1 MSEITKQTIACPKCG
16 KMIQIDVWD
25 SIDIPYD
32 IEQKEKVLKNTF
44 FKATCEDCKISF
56 PIAYKCLYNDMEQ
69 KFLIWLAP
77 RLEEEEKA
85 EVAEYNAKLK
95 TDNRLRLAQGGY
107 TYRIVRND
115 NELREKVLIFDEG
128 LDDRYIETMK
138 LVYVPAF
145 KKNIAKDS
153 KILGLYFDKKSSGEG
168 YQWVLIFDNRKPVIA
183 DINMDIYEDMK
194 DKLHDLVEEKTG
206 EGFIQIS
213 APWAMDIMT
222 TRMDGQ
228 KTPEQ

>member
-16 KMIQIDVWD
+16 KMIPIDVWD

-85 EVAEYNAKLK
+85 EVAEYNEKLK

-168 YQWVLIFDNRKPVIA
+168 YQWVLIFDNKKPVIA

-213 APWAMDIMT
+213 APWAMDVM
-222 TRMDGQ
+222 Q
-228 KTPEQ
+228 TPEQ

>member
-168 YQWVLIFDNRKPVIA
+168 YQWVLIFDNKKPVIA

-213 APWAMDIMT
+213 APWAMDVMT
-222 TRMDGQ
+222 TRMDGME
-228 KTPEQ
+228 TPEQ

>member
-44 FKATCEDCKISF
+44 FKSTCEDCKITF

-85 EVAEYNAKLK
+85 EVAEYNEKLK

-168 YQWVLIFDNRKPVIA
+168 YQWVLIFDNKKPVIA

-213 APWAMDIMT
+213 APWAMDVMT
-222 TRMDGQ
+222 TRMDGME
-228 KTPEQ
+228 TPEQ

>member
-25 SIDIPYD
+25 SIDIAYD

-44 FKATCEDCKISF
+44 FKATCEDCKITF

-85 EVAEYNAKLK
+85 EVAEYNEKLK

-168 YQWVLIFDNRKPVIA
+168 YQWVLIFDNKKPVIA

-213 APWAMDIMT
+213 APWAMDVMT
-222 TRMDGQ
+222 TRMDGME
-228 KTPEQ
+228 TPEQ

>member
-85 EVAEYNAKLK
+85 EVAEYNEKLK

-153 KILGLYFDKKSSGEG
+153 KILGLYFDKKSPGEG
-168 YQWVLIFDNRKPVIA
+168 YQWVLIFDNKKPVIA

-222 TRMDGQ
+222 TRMDGME
-228 KTPEQ
+228 TPEQ

>member
-16 KMIQIDVWD
+16 KLVGIDVWD

-32 IEQKEKVLKNTF
+32 IEQKEKVLNNTF
-44 FKATCEDCKISF
+44 FKATCEECKISF

-69 KFLIWLAP
+69 KYLIWLAP
-77 RLEEEEKA
+77 KFEEEEKA
-85 EVAEYNAKLK
+85 EVAEYNEKLK

-107 TYRIVRND
+107 TYRVVRND

-138 LVYVPAF
+138 IVYVPAF

-153 KILGLYFDKKSSGEG
+153 KILGLYFDKKSSGDG
-168 YQWVLIFDNRKPVIA
+168 YQWVLLFDNKKPVVT

-194 DKLHDLVEEKTG
+194 EKLHDLVEEKTG
-206 EGFIQIS
+206 EGFVQIS
-213 APWAMDIMT
+213 APWALDVMT
-222 TRMDGQ
+222 SRVDGQ

>member
-16 KMIQIDVWD
+16 RMIQIDVWD

-44 FKATCEDCKISF
+44 FKATCEDCKITF

-69 KFLIWLAP
+69 KYLIWLAP

-85 EVAEYNAKLK
+85 EVAEYNEKLK

-138 LVYVPAF
+138 IVYIPAF

-153 KILGLYFDKKSSGEG
+153 KILGLYFDKKASGEG
-168 YQWVLIFDNRKPVIA
+168 YQWVLLFDNKKPVIA

-206 EGFIQIS
+206 EGFVQIS

-222 TRMDGQ
+222 SRVDGRS
-228 KTPEQ
+228 TPEQ

>member
-16 KMIQIDVWD
+16 RMIQIDVWD

-44 FKATCEDCKISF
+44 FKVSCEDCKITF

-69 KFLIWLAP
+69 KYLIWLVP
-77 RLEEEEKA
+77 RLEEGEKA
-85 EVAEYNAKLK
+85 EVAEYNEKLK

-138 LVYVPAF
+138 LVYIPAF

-153 KILGLYFDKKSSGEG
+153 KILGLYFDKKASGEG
-168 YQWVLIFDNRKPVIA
+168 YQWVLLFDNKKPVIA

-206 EGFIQIS
+206 EGFVQIS

-222 TRMDGQ
+222 SRVDGQ
-228 KTPEQ
+228 STPEQ

>member
-69 KFLIWLAP
+69 KFLTWLAP

-85 EVAEYNAKLK
+85 EVAEYNEKLK

-168 YQWVLIFDNRKPVIA
+168 YQWVLIFDNKKPVIA

-222 TRMDGQ
+222 TRMDGME
-228 KTPEQ
+228 TPEQ

>member
-16 KMIQIDVWD
+16 KMIPIDVWD

-85 EVAEYNAKLK
+85 EVAEYNEKLK

-168 YQWVLIFDNRKPVIA
+168 YQWVLIFDNKKPVIA

-213 APWAMDIMT
+213 APWAMDVMT
-222 TRMDGQ
+222 TRMDGMQ
-228 KTPEQ
+228 TPEQ

>member
-168 YQWVLIFDNRKPVIA
+168 YQWVLIFDNKKPVIA

-222 TRMDGQ
+222 TRMDGME
-228 KTPEQ
+228 TPEQ

>member
-44 FKATCEDCKISF
+44 FKATCEDCKITF

-85 EVAEYNAKLK
+85 EVAEYNEKLK

-168 YQWVLIFDNRKPVIA
+168 YQWVLIFDNKKPVIA

-213 APWAMDIMT
+213 APWAMDVMT
-222 TRMDGQ
+222 TRMDGME
-228 KTPEQ
+228 TPEQ